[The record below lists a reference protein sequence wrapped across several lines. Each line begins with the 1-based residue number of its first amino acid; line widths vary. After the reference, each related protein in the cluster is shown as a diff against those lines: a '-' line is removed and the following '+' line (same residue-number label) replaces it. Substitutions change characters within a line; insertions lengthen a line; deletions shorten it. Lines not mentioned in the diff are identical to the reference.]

1 MATTSKIQTNK
12 LPIVSTINGED
23 VAAARVTVRRILGS
37 TGTSILI
44 HFVAILVLS
53 LIAHV
58 QQDTSPPLAIEGDF
72 SELIGDSEA
81 ALDLSEPDSLAI
93 ETTPLNLPTITELIA
108 PDSGAAAEAKVDLA
122 AFGSNN
128 FGEAGSGLPTAIA
141 AIASGIQGRVQKAGG
156 RSGEVQFSL
165 AWKTLNDLDL
175 HVIVPSGE
183 HVSFSR
189 RTSKCKGNLDVD
201 MNAESTESNPDQSF
215 AEEPVENVRWL
226 DRTAPSGR
234 YTVIV
239 NQYRWREGRRK
250 DPFQLLLKLGEET
263 HVVEGEVSAWKSIS
277 VHRFQYVKSSLPK
290 ARREA
295 LAEELTI
302 LQEREETQATE
313 LYQAAFTLQ
322 KGQDRDRKML
332 NVIIRFPHT
341 DASILAMQELTP
353 VDKK

>member
-1 MATTSKIQTNK
+1 MATTSPTQTNE
-12 LPIVSTINGED
+12 LQIVSPIDGED
-23 VAAARVTVRRILGS
+23 VVAAARVPLRRILGS
-37 TGTSILI
+37 TGMSILI
-44 HFVAILVLS
+44 HFVAMLVLS
-53 LIAHV
+53 LIALV

-72 SELIGDSEA
+72 SELIGDGEA
-81 ALDLSEPDSLAI
+81 ALDLSEPNLLEID
-93 ETTPLNLPTITELIA
+93 TTPLNLPTITELIA

-122 AFGSNN
+122 VFASTN
-128 FGEAGSGLPTAIA
+128 AGSGLPTAAA

-165 AWKTLNDLDL
+165 AWKSLNDLDL

-183 HVSFSR
+183 HISFSH
-189 RTSKCKGNLDVD
+189 RTSRCKGNLDVD
-201 MNAESTESNPDQSF
+201 MNAETTESNPDQSF
-215 AEEPVENVRWL
+215 SEEPVENVRWL

-239 NQYRWREGRRK
+239 NQYRWRGGRQK
-250 DPFQLLLKLGEET
+250 DPFQLLVKLGDQTQIIED
-263 HVVEGEVSAWKSIS
+263 EVSAWKSIS

-290 ARREA
+290 ARRET
-295 LAEELTI
+295 LAEELST

-313 LYQAAFTLQ
+313 LYQAAFIMP
-322 KGQDRDRKML
+322 KDQDRDRKML

-353 VDKK
+353 VEKK

>member
-1 MATTSKIQTNK
+1 MAIKSEKQRNP
-12 LPIVSTINGED
+12 LPIISTIKSED
-23 VAAARVTVRRILGS
+23 LAGARIPPRRILGS

-44 HFVAILVLS
+44 HFVAMLVLS
-53 LIAHV
+53 LIALA
-58 QQDTSPPLAIEGDF
+58 QQNTLPPLAIEANF
-72 SELIGDSEA
+72 SELIGDGET
-81 ALDLSEPDSLAI
+81 ALDLKEPDLLEI
-93 ETTPLNLPTITELIA
+93 ETTPLNLPTVAELIV

-215 AEEPVENVRWL
+215 SEEPVENVRWL

-239 NQYRWREGRRK
+239 NQYRWRGGRQK
-250 DPFQLLLKLGEET
+250 DSFQLLVKLGDKT
-263 HVVEGEVSAWKSIS
+263 QVVDDEVSAWKSIS
-277 VHRFQYVKSSLPK
+277 VHRFQYIKPSLPK

-341 DASILAMQELTP
+341 NASILAMQELTP

>member
-1 MATTSKIQTNK
+1 MAIKSEKQRNP
-12 LPIVSTINGED
+12 LPIISTIKSED
-23 VAAARVTVRRILGS
+23 LVGARIPPRRILGS

-44 HFVAILVLS
+44 HLIAMLVLS
-53 LIAHV
+53 LIALA
-58 QQDTSPPLAIEGDF
+58 QQSTLPPLAIDGDF
-72 SELIGDSEA
+72 SELIGDGDA
-81 ALDLSEPDSLAI
+81 ALDLSEPDLLEI
-93 ETTPLNLPTITELIA
+93 ETTPLNLPTVTELIV
-108 PDSGAAAEAKVDLA
+108 PDSGAGAETKVDLA
-122 AFGSNN
+122 AFASSNS
-128 FGEAGSGLPTAIA
+128 GESGSGLPTAVA

-165 AWKTLNDLDL
+165 AWKTMNDVDL

-183 HVSFSR
+183 HISFSH

-201 MNAESTESNPDQSF
+201 MNAESAENNPDKSF
-215 AEEPVENVRWL
+215 SEEPVENVRWL

-239 NQYRWREGRRK
+239 NQYRWRGGRQK
-250 DPFQLLLKLGEET
+250 DSFQLLVKLGDKT
-263 HVVEGEVSAWKSIS
+263 QVVDDEVSAWKSIS
-277 VHRFQYVKSSLPK
+277 VHRFQYIKSSLPK
-290 ARREA
+290 TRRET
-295 LAEELTI
+295 LAAELTT

-313 LYQAAFTLQ
+313 LYQEAFTMP
-322 KGQDRDRKML
+322 KDQDRDRKML